1 MLDRKQIAAS
11 IRPWQHWIVAAIV
24 LLTIAWWVGWSQSF
38 QSCINQSN
46 NKNAHEGSQKIASYF
61 SVEIGRYKRCLGEF
75 ILENEHTITA
85 LSALAVAIFTATLWW
100 ATSSV
105 LSHGRQIERAY
116 VTGGFGKH
124 DPPNRLFASIH
135 NNGKT
140 PAIVDYLFI
149 DVCPLGKLPPVSE
162 ILTKRKYVNYSVP
175 PLTRIVGIDFFAT
188 WNGAPDHI
196 FFGRFWY
203 TDIFGDTHES
213 GFALHLGKSD
223 GMPAADAP
231 EYWKWT

>member
-1 MLDRKQIAAS
+1 MAAARQGLPVRLDRAPQRGAAFALTRASRRARKRS
-11 IRPWQHWIVAAIV
+11 I
-24 LLTIAWWVGWSQSF
+24 G
-38 QSCINQSN
+38 SCSRTR
-46 NKNAHEGSQKIASYF
+46 ASSLIF
-61 SVEIGRYKRCLGEF
+61 D
-75 ILENEHTITA
+75 HPP
-85 LSALAVAIFTATLWW
+85 AVAPP
-100 ATSSV
+100 
-105 LSHGRQIERAY
+105 GAY

-124 DPPNRLFASIH
+124 DPPNRLFVSIH

-149 DVCPLGKLPPVSE
+149 DVCPLGNLPPISE

-188 WNGAPDHI
+188 WDGAPDHI

-213 GFALHLGKSD
+213 GFALHLGKPD

>member
-1 MLDRKQIAAS
+1 MLNAKMFWLRLAF
-11 IRPWQHWIVAAIV
+11 V
-24 LLTIAWWVGWSQSF
+24 LLIVGF
-38 QSCINQSN
+38 AYLAIPPYVEYCQSN
-46 NKNAHEGSQKIASYF
+46 NANYYNCAAY
-61 SVEIGRYKRCLGEF
+61 EIGAVFGHFVKA
-75 ILENEHTITA
+75 NDAAITA
-85 LSALAVAIFTATLWW
+85 LATAAIAWFTWTIRQVNKSQLAH
-100 ATSSV
+100 
-105 LSHGRQIERAY
+105 SHQVERAY
-116 VTGGFGKH
+116 ISGGFGKH
-124 DPPNRLFASIH
+124 DPPNRLFVSIH

-188 WNGAPDHI
+188 WDGAPGHI

-213 GFALHLGKSD
+213 GFALHPGKPD